1 MTFGEL
7 HRHRRLLQLLVG
19 HDGRSRERWRR
30 LGEIVGRWLQ
40 HRGNRDDIVVATKVR
55 AAMGIEFSD
64 HRGTAAQREG
74 LSRRWI
80 MRACEDSPLAGGVL
94 TGKYQREK
102 ALPASVRAEENAEV
116 RFSEKNWHI
125 LETLIEVAATVGQTP
140 ASTAINWL
148 RSKPWVS
155 APIVGANRP
164 DQLTEALRGLDVSL
178 EADALALLD
187 DASDF
192 GRSRPSLET

>member
-1 MTFGEL
+1 
-7 HRHRRLLQLLVG
+7 
-19 HDGRSRERWRR
+19 
-30 LGEIVGRWLQ
+30 
-40 HRGNRDDIVVATKVR
+40 
-55 AAMGIEFSD
+55 MGIEFSD